1 MKKIIGRIYIL
12 IIMLF
17 LYLPIFA
24 LIVLSFNES
33 KSMSVWGGFS
43 LRWYQELFRSRIMM
57 GAIANTFSIAILAA
71 LIATVVG
78 TFAVLGM
85 AAMKPRTQNVLLGLN
100 NIPML
105 NADIVTGIALML
117 FFLMVGAPRG
127 YMTILFSHATFCIPY
142 VILSVRPR
150 VNKNTDRLFE
160 AALDLGASERYAF
173 RKIVLPELRPG
184 IMSGFLL
191 SFTMSVDDFIIT
203 YFTRGA
209 GINTISTLIYSEVKV
224 GIRPSLFALST
235 IELPGDGVKHE
246 IDAYI
251 RESVK
256 SFAAQGIIPKLAVIR
271 AGDDDGQKY
280 YENAILR
287 QSNAYGIET
296 QAINF
301 TSNIGQALVEVTLQA
316 INEDES
322 VHGIILL
329 RPLPSGIDSERLRTM
344 LNPAKDVDAIT
355 DISIAELF
363 AGKDDAFFACTA
375 EACMEVMRYHGID
388 PAGRKV
394 TILGRSLTV
403 GKPLAIMML
412 NADATVTICHSRT
425 PEEDQIKACRDADIV
440 VLATGRTQGY
450 GSKYFRDGQVVLDV
464 GTGTGRDGKM
474 HGDLDI
480 EEIRES
486 GEISDLAYTP
496 VPGGIGRVTTAI
508 LLRNI
513 IKAAKKG

>member
-1 MKKIIGRIYIL
+1 M
-12 IIMLF
+12 
-17 LYLPIFA
+17 
-24 LIVLSFNES
+24 
-33 KSMSVWGGFS
+33 
-43 LRWYQELFRSRIMM
+43 FR
-57 GAIANTFSIAILAA
+57 
-71 LIATVVG
+71 
-78 TFAVLGM
+78 
-85 AAMKPRTQNVLLGLN
+85 
-100 NIPML
+100 
-105 NADIVTGIALML
+105 
-117 FFLMVGAPRG
+117 
-127 YMTILFSHATFCIPY
+127 
-142 VILSVRPR
+142 
-150 VNKNTDRLFE
+150 
-160 AALDLGASERYAF
+160 
-173 RKIVLPELRPG
+173 
-184 IMSGFLL
+184 
-191 SFTMSVDDFIIT
+191 
-203 YFTRGA
+203 
-209 GINTISTLIYSEVKV
+209 
-224 GIRPSLFALST
+224 
-235 IELPGDGVKHE
+235 ELPGDGVKKE

-251 RESVK
+251 SESVK
-256 SFAAQGIIPKLAVIR
+256 SFAAEGIVPKLAVIR

-287 QSNAYGIET
+287 QSNEYGIET

-316 INEDES
+316 VNEDES

-329 RPLPSGIDSERLRTM
+329 RPLPGGINGEKLRTM

-363 AGKDDAFFACTA
+363 AGK
-375 EACMEVMRYHGID
+375 E
-388 PAGRKV
+388 KV
-394 TILGRSLTV
+394 TIHGGSLTV

-412 NADATVTICHSRT
+412 NSDATVTVCHSRT
-425 PEEDQIKACRDADIV
+425 PEEDQIKACRDADII

-450 GSKYFRDGQVVLDV
+450 GSRYFRDGQVILDV

-480 EEIRES
+480 EEIMES